1 MRFLLDSNIWRYFV
15 DCGAVG
21 RLVKAVDRS
30 GCSLCVAP
38 ASLYE
43 AAHCQDPSVRSLL
56 LNAMTL
62 PGWKRLMPEAFHETE
77 EFKTEVRSCRPEWLK
92 PNPKLDEWTALK
104 FDWHRKRG
112 GAWDRV
118 RRDPR
123 LISDTQG
130 PVLEVARDHARRV
143 RNEAATWSPKWE
155 TAPLTSIFASEV
167 EDLHEFSNE
176 PMEAWRFSALLAYW
190 TAFSDE
196 RHPYV
201 EWIRGEVDVD
211 LMLSQKASLKSFW
224 IHDVQLS
231 GMKRNWLRWAFEFL
245 QRFHKVTD
253 GTVVD
258 CQLGTYLLDVDL
270 FISADRVL
278 VGIAER
284 CRREGPFPIARS
296 LRVPGGPAAVEAV
309 LNEVAGLTRYQK
321 RYVGR

>member
-1 MRFLLDSNIWRYFV
+1 MRLLLDTNIWRYFV

-21 RLVKAVDRS
+21 RLVKAVHRS

-38 ASLYE
+38 ATLYE

-62 PGWKRLMPEAFHETE
+62 PRWKRLMPEAFHETE
-77 EFKTEVRSCRPEWLK
+77 EFKTEVKRCRPEWIK
-92 PNPKLDEWTALK
+92 PNPKVDEWTALR

-118 RRDPR
+118 KRDPR
-123 LISDTQG
+123 LISNTQG
-130 PVLEVARDHARRV
+130 PVLEVAREQARLV
-143 RNEAATWSPKWE
+143 RKEATTWSPKWG
-155 TAPLTSIFASEV
+155 TMPLTSILASEAD
-167 EDLHEFSNE
+167 DLDELSNDSV
-176 PMEAWRFSALLAYW
+176 EAWRVSGLLAYW
-190 TAFSDE
+190 TAFSNE

-201 EWIRGEVDVD
+201 EWIRGEIDVG
-211 LMLSQKASLKSFW
+211 LMLSQKSSLKNFW
-224 IHDVQLS
+224 IHDAQLS

-270 FISADRVL
+270 FISADRVM
-278 VGIAER
+278 VDIAER
-284 CRREGPFPIARS
+284 CRREGPFELARS
-296 LRVPGGPAAVEAV
+296 LRVPGGPPAVEAV
-309 LNEVAGLTRYQK
+309 LNEVAGFTPNYKSLVAK
-321 RYVGR
+321 